1 MCFITTLGHHQL
13 PVTPLTQWSQAMLV
27 TILIVME
34 AVDVLIVAVVTV
46 SYLDTLGYVLSV
58 VCVV

>member
-1 MCFITTLGHHQL
+1 MCFITTLGHHRL
-13 PVTPLTQWSQAMLV
+13 PVTPLTQWSQAVLV

-34 AVDVLIVAVVTV
+34 AVDVLIVVVATV
-46 SYLDTLGYVLSV
+46 NYLDTLGYVLSV